1 MLNRVIF
8 LCVNPRE
15 CFLASAFQSHAKDYY
30 EWFKKFLNL
39 KNVKMDCKEYI
50 ELYGTAKKDEIEYL
64 FQENNG
70 KLQLLYVQTDR
81 RDILERIFQKEN
93 LVIMGLPGSKKE
105 FEKMYLSIFPWKN
118 EILFLW
124 GSHIGKDETYIR
136 KLSRECMLTEAQFFE
151 FEKWKKNLEI
161 KKLPPYLREPV
172 IIL

>member
-1 MLNRVIF
+1 MLNKVIF

-15 CFLASAFQSHAKDYY
+15 CFLTSAFQSHAKDYY
-30 EWFKKFLNL
+30 GWFKKYLELNNIKL
-39 KNVKMDCKEYI
+39 DCREYI
-50 ELYGTAKKDEIEYL
+50 ELYGNTKKIEFEHF
-64 FQENNG
+64 FQENSG
-70 KLQLLYVQTDR
+70 KSQLLYIQTDQ
-81 RDILERIFQKEN
+81 RDILNKIFQKDN

-161 KKLPPYLREPV
+161 KKLPPCLREPV